1 MSASPRTSAR
11 LALLIALVA
20 IVSASVRAQE
30 IAQEVKDR
38 QLVPA
43 YDFSKVQMPVKIVS
57 IKLAG
62 NTINPGEKIKG
73 DDNWL
78 RGISFTLENI
88 SDQPIA
94 YVDIGFKFPQPNGF
108 VVYSLHYGVD
118 MSRGEP
124 RRAGSPPA
132 IEPGRTVDLVL
143 NDRQYESFLYVL
155 SQANA
160 PSKFETASFYVAT
173 VCFENQP
180 DVIWQGGYLKRRNP
194 TEIGRFD
201 AFERYVLPVKQD

>member
-1 MSASPRTSAR
+1 MSVNPRTSAR
-11 LALLIALVA
+11 LALVVALVA
-20 IVSASVRAQE
+20 AASLSIQAQE
-30 IAQEVKDR
+30 IKDR

-62 NTINPGEKIKG
+62 KTIAPGEPIKG

-78 RGISFTLENI
+78 RGISFTLENV

-94 YVDIGFKFPQPNGF
+94 YVDIGFKFPLPNGF
-108 VVYSLHYGVD
+108 VVYSLNYGVD
-118 MSRGEP
+118 MARGEP
-124 RRAGSPPA
+124 RRGGSPPA
-132 IEPGRTVDLVL
+132 IEPGQTVELVL
-143 NDRQYESFLYVL
+143 NDRRYESFLNVL

-160 PSKFETASFYVAT
+160 PSKFETASFYVET
-173 VCFENQP
+173 VCFEGQP
-180 DVIWQGGYLKRRNP
+180 DVIWQGGYLKRRHP

-201 AFERYVLPVKQD
+201 AFERYVLPARQN

>member
-1 MSASPRTSAR
+1 MSASPRTTAR
-11 LALLIALVA
+11 LALVIAILTA
-20 IVSASVRAQE
+20 ASLSIQAQE
-30 IAQEVKDR
+30 IKDR

-43 YDFSKVQMPVKIVS
+43 YDFSTVQMPVKIVS

-62 NTINPGEKIKG
+62 KTITPGEKIQG

-94 YVDIGFKFPQPNGF
+94 YVDIGFKFPLPNGF
-108 VVYSLHYGVD
+108 VVAILNYGVD
-118 MSRGEP
+118 MARGEP
-124 RRAGSPPA
+124 RRPGSPPA
-132 IEPGRTVDLVL
+132 IEPGQTVELVL
-143 NDRQYESFLYVL
+143 NDRHYQSFLNVL

-160 PSKFETASFYVAT
+160 SSKFETAPFYVER

-180 DVIWQGGYLKRRNP
+180 DVIWEGGYLKRRHP

-201 AFERYVLPVKQD
+201 KFERYVLPVKQN